1 MINNLNI
8 VDYIL
13 LKSNDYLS
21 LIINDTL
28 EISDK
33 QAEFISFIFIDK
45 QSSAD
50 DIHTFIQSI
59 RIINGQSIINIH
71 Q

>member
-1 MINNLNI
+1 MINNINI